1 MLKKTFRLYRDHY
14 VALLRL
20 GVPIMIGQLGI
31 IIVGFADNIM
41 VGHHTSE
48 ELAAASFVN
57 TFKITGI
64 AMISSIQAANVIR
77 DPPKIQSLLPFLILS
92 QLPAP

>member
-1 MLKKTFRLYRDHY
+1 MRNFINRYKQNYIELLK
-14 VALLRL
+14 L
-20 GVPIMIGQLGI
+20 GIPIMIGQLGI

-57 TFKITGI
+57 NLFNLPIMFG
-64 AMISSIQAANVIR
+64 MGF
-77 DPPKIQSLLPFLILS
+77 SLGLTPLIGALV
-92 QLPAP
+92 A